1 MRPRTWQRAE
11 IRELGE
17 GHVHPQCSRLRLVV
31 AMALDDDAWSG
42 GEQPLGRTIHVLR
55 ERWLVIIAAG
65 LIAAVSAYLAASTA
79 TKEYK
84 ATATLLFRSSQLGVA
99 IGGTQVFSSSLDPN
113 RDLATDLALVKSKEV
128 AQSVKKSLN
137 SSLTVDD
144 LLSSINV
151 TAASGADIGNVT
163 ATSTDP
169 KRAADIANAFASA
182 YVVNRRQADRDVV
195 AQAEALVRQRLRT
208 STTADDRQALRAAL
222 TKLTTLEAVQTGSAE
237 VSNSAGIPTT
247 PSSPHPKRD
256 AFIALLLG
264 LAGGFGLSYAISVLD
279 RHVKTAEGLERLYG
293 LPLLATIPQRAFS
306 ARARDSH
313 DRLEPFRIL
322 HSSIEMMLARD
333 EAYVLL
339 VTSALAME
347 GKSTVS
353 ANLGRV
359 IAQSGHR
366 VAVIEA
372 DLRRPTMVEHFDIG
386 TGATGLSTA
395 LTTDRPI
402 TELLRPVDDLGRRL
416 MILPSGPALSKPTE
430 ALRTQRMQSNRQG
443 ASAEQRSRDH
453 RCPAAPRRGRLAH
466 PPRPGQPGRCPR
478 GRSVRTISSRRRST
492 GSAECSRAGRST
504 TSALSSQ
511 ARRTRAWTRSR
522 TTTPPRRADDL
533 SSSSTP
539 RPSADSRFRRAR
551 ARSSC
556 R

>member
-1 MRPRTWQRAE
+1 
-11 IRELGE
+11 
-17 GHVHPQCSRLRLVV
+17 
-31 AMALDDDAWSG
+31 MAQSDDAWSP
-42 GEQPLGRTIHVLR
+42 GEQPLGRTLLVLR

-65 LIAAVSAYLAASTA
+65 LIAAVSAYLAASSA

-84 ATATLLFRSSQLGVA
+84 ATATLLFRSSQLGEA

-113 RDLATDLALVKSKEV
+113 RDLATDLALVKSKQV
-128 AQSVKKSLN
+128 AAAVKQSLH
-137 SSLTVDD
+137 SSLTVDQ
-144 LLSSINV
+144 LLNKIDV

-169 KRAADIANAFASA
+169 KHAAEYANAFAAA

-195 AQAEALVRQRLRT
+195 AQAEALVRARLRT
-208 STTADDRQALRAAL
+208 ATTDDDRQALRAAL

-237 VSNSAGIPTT
+237 VSNVAGVPTT

-293 LPLLATIPQRAFS
+293 LPLLATIPQRAFT
-306 ARARDSH
+306 ARARESH

-366 VAVIEA
+366 VAVVEA
-372 DLRRPTMVEHFDIG
+372 DLRRPTMIEHFDIG

-395 LTTDRPI
+395 LTTDRPL

-416 MILPSGPALSKPTE
+416 MILPSGPALAKPTE
-430 ALRTQRMQSNRQG
+430 ALRTQRMQSIVKELQRNNAVVIIDAPPLLAVADSHILLDRLNPDGVLVVARANHLEQTQIHRVRGMLESRQVDHVG
-443 ASAEQRSRDH
+443 LVVTGTKNSRLDQESYYYTA
-453 RCPAAPRRGRLAH
+453 RPSRGREVVQLDA
-466 PPRPGQPGRCPR
+466 
-478 GRSVRTISSRRRST
+478 SSKR
-492 GSAECSRAGRST
+492 
-504 TSALSSQ
+504 
-511 ARRTRAWTRSR
+511 
-522 TTTPPRRADDL
+522 
-533 SSSSTP
+533 
-539 RPSADSRFRRAR
+539 
-551 ARSSC
+551 
-556 R
+556 